1 MIADIIT
8 AALLLWAALSGP
20 AATTPYHD
28 EIVAAG
34 MAVAH
39 WESRW
44 TPGAVG
50 DGGCSFGY
58 MQFNRCGGLGT
69 PYSRAALLDGRTN
82 ARLFVEWCAVHLA
95 AGYDMAAILQPW
107 SVRWQALEMAE
118 GMEGASAWDWA
129 RLVVGDNEWELM
141 PPGKA
146 VEVER

>member
-1 MIADIIT
+1 LFESIIT

-44 TPGAVG
+44 TPGAIG
-50 DGGCSFGY
+50 DNGCSIGY
-58 MQFNRCGGLGT
+58 MQWNTCGGLGRG
-69 PYSRAALLDGRTN
+69 YDRAALLDGSTN
-82 ARLFVEWCAVHLA
+82 ARLWVEYVAVHLA

-107 SVRWQALEMAE
+107 SVRDQALAMAE
-118 GMEGASAWDWA
+118 GMEGADALEWA
-129 RLVVGDNEWELM
+129 RRVSDD
-141 PPGKA
+141 
-146 VEVER
+146 